1 VFVDF
6 APPLCRTVY
15 REAVIIGL
23 VVVLVLVLG
32 LPATALVIAPRLR
45 PAKPHPRLGT
55 ADRAFHLARG
65 RDGHIASTPPPGIP
79 PGELGALVLPEAHY
93 QQATATLLDLA
104 KRGHLQIALHTAPTS
119 EDATAWWTLAPAAG
133 RDQLRDYERVLLEEV
148 GVTTGPVQFPNLT
161 IQSVDRVA
169 RTLRKAAHHRSNH
182 TENALALQRGI
193 ARTPNDIDAR
203 WFAHAIALDVSP
215 TLTHSLNARHAPTP
229 QWITTHCSH
238 PITWSLLNDL
248 ALQGSPLLPQTPYA
262 AGYQGGTIFG

>member
-1 VFVDF
+1 MR
-6 APPLCRTVY
+6 P
-15 REAVIIGL
+15 VIIGL

-32 LPATALVIAPRLR
+32 LPTAALVIAPRLR
-45 PAKPHPRLGT
+45 PTKPHPRLGT

-65 RDGHIASTPPPGIP
+65 HDGRIDSTPPPGIP

-104 KRGHLQIALHTAPTS
+104 ERGHLQIALHIAPTS
-119 EDATAWWTLAPAAG
+119 EDPTAWWTLAPAAG
-133 RDQLRDYERVLLEEV
+133 RDPLRDYERVLLEEV
-148 GVTTGPVQFPNLT
+148 GTTSGPVQFPNLT

-182 TENALALQRGI
+182 TDNALALQRGI

-215 TLTHSLNARHAPTP
+215 TLTHSLTARHAPTP
-229 QWITTHCSH
+229 PWITTHCPH

-248 ALQGSPLLPQTPYA
+248 ALQGSPLLPQTPYT
-262 AGYQGGTIFG
+262 AGYQGGTLFG